1 VFFLALL
8 VIGFLV
14 VTGVVG
20 FLIFRWIWLAIS
32 G

>member
-1 VFFLALL
+1 L